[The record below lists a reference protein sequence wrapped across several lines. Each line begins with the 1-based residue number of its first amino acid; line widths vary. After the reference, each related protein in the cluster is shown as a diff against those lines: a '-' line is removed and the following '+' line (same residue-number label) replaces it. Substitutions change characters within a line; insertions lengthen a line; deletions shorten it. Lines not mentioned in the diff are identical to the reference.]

1 MSVDLLED
9 HDMSKVKCTSL
20 GLVNIKIIQH
30 RSWNFNALLQLT
42 PEICYMLINEESV
55 ENNSEKD
62 WLPKVIIV

>member
-1 MSVDLLED
+1 MICRKSNVRRW
-9 HDMSKVKCTSL
+9 

-42 PEICYMLINEESV
+42 PGICYMLINKESV

-62 WLPKVIIV
+62 WLPKVISV